1 MRHVLWGFGLLLMT
15 HLTAVAQQLPAG
27 TWQLNDFNSGKPLVH
42 LQFKQH
48 PTGMQ
53 AVIVGI
59 PKNSPLAADA
69 RCMTCSPRDK
79 RHKKPLLG
87 MVMLE
92 GLQLAGTSWVQGEWL
107 DLEKG
112 FTYMANLSQI
122 SPTEIKVSVLYGK
135 MEKARIL
142 RKLK

>member
-1 MRHVLWGFGLLLMT
+1 MRHLLWGFCLLLLSHCAAT
-15 HLTAVAQQLPAG
+15 AQQLPTG
-27 TWQLNDFNSGKPLVH
+27 TWQLTDFNSGKPLVQ

-69 RCMTCSPRDK
+69 RCLTCSPRDK
-79 RHKKPLLG
+79 RHKKPLMG
-87 MVMLE
+87 MVVLE
-92 GLQLAGTSWVQGEWL
+92 GLQPAGTTWVQGEWL

-112 FTYMANLSQI
+112 FTYMANLSQL

-135 MEKARIL
+135 MEKARML